1 MLPRL
6 QYISQGSTAEKQVQ
20 HINEAL
26 DAGCTWIQL
35 RMKQATASDL
45 LTTAAQVRDLCN
57 SYKALFIIN
66 DHPAVAETVG
76 ADGVH
81 LGLTDMPVYEARSIL
96 GKDKII
102 GGTANTLA
110 DVIQRYKEG
119 CDYAGVGPFRFTTT
133 KEKLSPILG
142 VAGYRQIL
150 EAMFE
155 AGISLPLI
163 AIGGITAA
171 DVPELMETGVYG
183 IAVSGLITHHDHKR
197 QIVQQLNNQLYATT
211 FHRG

>member
-6 QYISQGSTAEKQVQ
+6 QYISQGSTPEIQVR
-20 HINEAL
+20 HIREAL

-35 RMKQATASDL
+35 RMKQATAGDL
-45 LTTAAQVRDLCN
+45 LTTAQQVRELCITYN
-57 SYKALFIIN
+57 AIFIIN
-66 DHPAVAETVG
+66 DHPAIAAAVG

-81 LGLTDMPVYEARSIL
+81 LGLTDMPVSEARAVV
-96 GKDKII
+96 GKEKII

-110 DVIQRYKEG
+110 DVIQRYEEG

-142 VAGYRQIL
+142 VAGYQQIL
-150 EAMFE
+150 EAMAE
-155 AGISLPLI
+155 AGISMPLI
-163 AIGGITAA
+163 AIGGITPA
-171 DVPELMETGVYG
+171 DVAGLVETGVHG
-183 IAVSGLITHHDHKR
+183 IAVSGLITHNDHKK

-211 FHRG
+211 FHKG